1 MITQQWKTFENP
13 ILADI
18 KSVILEHSKRSH
30 KLL

>member
-1 MITQQWKTFENP
+1 MITQQWKSFENP

-18 KSVILEHSKRSH
+18 KSVILEHSERLH